1 MRNHLVSHRLSVL
14 SLLLACSTHVVFYI
28 WVCILRRYFSCSSCP
43 LLSLFFK
50 MFGVF
55 AVRVEMDL
63 RRGVDG

>member
-1 MRNHLVSHRLSVL
+1 MFFLPSSLS
-14 SLLLACSTHVVFYI
+14 
-28 WVCILRRYFSCSSCP
+28 
-43 LLSLFFK
+43 LSLFFK